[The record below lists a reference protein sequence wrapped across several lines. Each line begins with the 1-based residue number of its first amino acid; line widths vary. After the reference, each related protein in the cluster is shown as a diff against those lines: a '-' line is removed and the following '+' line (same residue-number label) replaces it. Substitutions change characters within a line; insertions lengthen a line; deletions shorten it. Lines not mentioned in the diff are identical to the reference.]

1 MGLCHSTHKKHRLQE
16 DSSGPDSP
24 LRPLKDK
31 HDNHDSKLQDST
43 ETNSTEND
51 LDVTM
56 PMSPESLLS
65 PGSVSIDSSSAIK
78 ATTTTTR
85 ILKTKHL
92 PDDSPGGDQPILEIT
107 PPSFRKISY
116 TFESKNTRKGR
127 ALQARLEKARLRQ
140 MVSLPNQ
147 NTNKF
152 ESHASDDENFSR
164 FLDYTHND
172 DDGETDD
179 DSLGGL
185 PSIRN
190 TLSNETTRSRR
201 NNSLNEEFE
210 ATIQKGMIWAEI
222 EQEDKVLAVALSRQT
237 PTLEQSTPPLFLA
250 VGSQD
255 GRISVTEL
263 LEGGPFTS
271 GGARL
276 GTTLT
281 LKRKGRVRTLDFS
294 PDGLFLVIGGDDGI
308 CALASIDINQDRHLK
323 HFTVV
328 QEVERTDRIY
338 AMQFSPDG
346 KYLAVGGYDDA
357 VAIISLPTPSNAK
370 IMAEI
375 PTEGLVLALD
385 WSPDGNYLAIGGS
398 DKRCLIIDT
407 QNKSDWSIAC
417 EIRRSSPIQSLQW
430 HPIAGR
436 YLAIGA
442 NDVAIIDR
450 ETFQV
455 RHEVGVNGKVSAKSR
470 KSNDIFWNVGHSRS
484 HDLAISRIN
493 NLCWSPTG
501 GYLVINASDGQ
512 CKMLETKSYSPI
524 QDIQRSA
531 KITSIVWGQHSVI
544 AGVPHRY
551 LAMGGED
558 KKVVILKAGIEISG
572 GTSSVGDDISSS
584 AGSYMSNRGDWVLK
598 ENTFREM
605 DDGSMASMSATRS
618 PKQSGGIVQAVG
630 FSRGSKSRPSAF
642 FAVATADGVVT
653 VRSTLGWKILAQ
665 LEFLFPTNCLAFSN
679 GSRMLAL
686 GGEDGKVRMVATSPL
701 WTVIKEVN
709 ADSSIRSMAFSKNNE
724 RLVVGA
730 ADGVLMFFD
739 PQENFAVTG
748 ECEESDAAVLSIDW
762 CTRYLVVGRED
773 GSLSIYDTDR
783 IIQGHFAPA
792 TTIEGTKPIRSVA
805 FGGGSKFLVAVA
817 DDGSTYVYSAAGS
830 WALIHEL
837 HAGFPVSCLKWSP
850 NGRHLAF
857 AGEANQFKIMDTVFW
872 ADVEGANRKEPPS
885 TSDIDMSR
893 FPSFLSF
900 SQDGKFLARACGKMG
915 TRVLNTT
922 TFDTILNL
930 QTNFSDREKEETLE
944 DNSDES
950 ELSSPAGSTAE

>member
-16 DSSGPDSP
+16 DISGPDSP
-24 LRPLKDK
+24 LRPLKEKDT
-31 HDNHDSKLQDST
+31 DNNNDSKFQDST
-43 ETNSTEND
+43 ETTSTETD
-51 LDVTM
+51 LDTTL

-65 PGSVSIDSSSAIK
+65 PGGILI
-78 ATTTTTR
+78 ATTKTP
-85 ILKTKHL
+85 KTKHL
-92 PDDSPGGDQPILEIT
+92 PDDSPGGDQPVVDTT
-107 PPSFRKISY
+107 PPSFRKFNY

-140 MVSLPNQ
+140 MVSSSPNN
-147 NTNKF
+147 NTTANKF
-152 ESHASDDENFSR
+152 DTPVSDTGSFSS
-164 FLDYTHND
+164 FLDYTQD
-172 DDGETDD
+172 DETDD

-185 PSIRN
+185 PSMRY

-201 NNSLNEEFE
+201 SNSLNEEFE

-250 VGSQD
+250 VGGQD
-255 GRISVTEL
+255 GRISVNEL
-263 LEGGPFTS
+263 LEGGPFAS

-276 GTTLT
+276 GATLT
-281 LKRKGRVRTLDFS
+281 LERKGRVRTLDFS
-294 PDGLFLVIGGDDGI
+294 PDGQFLAIGGDDGI
-308 CALASIDINQDRHLK
+308 CALASVIINQDGHLQDLS
-323 HFTVV
+323 VE
-328 QEVERTDRIY
+328 QEVKRTDRIY

-346 KYLAVGGYDDA
+346 RYLAVGGYDDA
-357 VAIISLPTPSNAK
+357 VAIVSLPTSSNVK
-370 IMAEI
+370 IVAEI
-375 PTEGLVLALD
+375 PTEGLVLSLD

-407 QNKSDWSIAC
+407 QNKVNWSIAY
-417 EIRRSSPIQSLQW
+417 EIRRSSPIQALQW
-430 HPIAGR
+430 HPKAGR

-450 ETFQV
+450 ETFQL
-455 RHEVGVNGKVSAKSR
+455 RHEVGVNGKVSAKSQ
-470 KSNDIFWNVGHSRS
+470 KSNGTYWNVGHSRS
-484 HDLAISRIN
+484 HDSTVSRIN

-512 CKMLETKSYSPI
+512 CKMLETKSFSPI
-524 QDIQRSA
+524 QDIQRPA

-572 GTSSVGDDISSS
+572 GTSSIGDDISSS
-584 AGSYMSNRGDWVLK
+584 AGSYMSNRGEWVLK
-598 ENTFREM
+598 ENTFREI
-605 DDGSMASMSATRS
+605 DDGSLASMSAARS
-618 PKQSGGIVQAVG
+618 PKQRGGIVHALG

-642 FAVATADGVVT
+642 FAIATGDGVVT
-653 VRSTLGWKILAQ
+653 IRSTLGWKILAQ

-686 GGEDGKVRMVATSPL
+686 GGEDGKVRIVATSPL
-701 WTVIKEVN
+701 WTVMKEVN
-709 ADSSIRSMAFSKNNE
+709 AESSIRSMAFSKNNE

-730 ADGVLMFFD
+730 SDGVLMFFS
-739 PQENFAVTG
+739 PQENFAVAG
-748 ECEESDAAVLSIDW
+748 ECEENESTVLSIDW
-762 CTRYLVVGRED
+762 CTRYLAVGRED
-773 GSLSIYDTDR
+773 GSLSIYETDR
-783 IIQGHFAPA
+783 IIQGHFTPI
-792 TTIEGTKPIRSVA
+792 TTIEGMKPLRSVA

-817 DDGSTYVYSAAGS
+817 DDGSAFVYSAVGS

-837 HAGFPVSCLKWSP
+837 HAGFPVTCLKWSP

-857 AGEANQFKIMDTVFW
+857 AGEENQFKIMDTVFW
-872 ADVEGANRKEPPS
+872 AEVEGANRKEPPS
-885 TSDIDMSR
+885 ATDTDMSR
-893 FPSFLSF
+893 SPSFLSF
-900 SQDGKFLARACGKMG
+900 SQDGRFLARACGKMG
-915 TRVLNTT
+915 TRVVNTT

-930 QTNFSDREKEETLE
+930 QTNFSDREKGETLE

-950 ELSSPAGSTAE
+950 DLSSPAGSTAE